1 MAQCPVAICPVTVH
15 CPVVQCP
22 TILLQVSECCILHS
36 VYLCV
41 SVTAYRLLNM
51 HSAYFVGHLL
61 HSYLQSELFMCVEP
75 HRLSTNCILS
85 ASCASCAHTFVHFSN
100 SCLHRASLSLCSVNS
115 PTLGVAAVLQS
126 PGWPMASKRGPT
138 LPPSL
143 LSHEAILDRNK
154 SKKQCIRLYNIHQT
168 KPRKPE
174 RARDRDSKPR
184 RSIFWAAFA
193 K

>member
-61 HSYLQSELFMCVEP
+61 HSYLPSELFICVEP

-126 PGWPMASKRGPT
+126 RVDQW
-138 LPPSL
+138 LPNVDLPSL
-143 LSHEAILDRNK
+143 LPCSAMKPFWIVINPRNNALDYK
-154 SKKQCIRLYNIHQT
+154 STRQSQG
-168 KPRKPE
+168 
-174 RARDRDSKPR
+174 S
-184 RSIFWAAFA
+184 
-193 K
+193 